1 MILWI
6 GINGAVEVID
16 NVKGE
21 PTIKQLYDWVTTDVV
36 EIPGNGF
43 KVNGEDIQFIVD
55 EEGKIKDKP
64 VNWFATTL
72 YNSVLMADPRG
83 LQAGRDTLNGD
94 VVVLTGKHLLK

>member
-6 GINGAVEVID
+6 SDKGAVEVID
-16 NVKGE
+16 DVEGE
-21 PTIKQLYDWVTTDVV
+21 PTIKQLYDWIGCEMIEV
-36 EIPGNGF
+36 PGSGF
-43 KVNGEDIQFIVD
+43 KVNGEEIQFVVD
-55 EEGKIKDKP
+55 EEGKINDSP
-64 VNWFATTL
+64 INRTATTL

>member
-6 GINGAVEVID
+6 GTNGAVEVID

-21 PTIKQLYDWVTTDVV
+21 PTLQQLYDWIGCEMI

-43 KVNGEDIQFIVD
+43 KVEGEEIQFVVD
-55 EEGKIKDKP
+55 EEGKINERP
-64 VNWFATTL
+64 INRAATTL
-72 YNSVLMADPRG
+72 YDSVLMADPRG
-83 LQAGRDTLNGD
+83 LQAGRDTLVGE